1 MIAFNQGGAIVLLFS
16 SISCIFMRR
25 VVRSS
30 RARRQKDDEILL
42 RDGHDFIKIN
52 SNHPRN
58 PTVGMI
64 LFDMQLIAAK
74 DESVL
79 RGFFQ

>member
-52 SNHPRN
+52 SNHPRGGLPRFVVIVWN
-58 PTVGMI
+58 
-64 LFDMQLIAAK
+64 Q
-74 DESVL
+74 
-79 RGFFQ
+79 